1 MTLMA
6 EHVLQSVLDARP
18 VDVADIRA
26 ALEGL
31 REHLESHKSL
41 KAHAGLDAA
50 AVTALIGDALQLKA
64 RVLQLEIVAA
74 LAAEVVRV
82 NDREVVDYGDLW
94 DAVDAMKAAL
104 AELGN
109 EEVTR

>member
-1 MTLMA
+1 MTVAMLA

-31 REHLESHKSL
+31 HEKPEPN
-41 KAHAGLDAA
+41 
-50 AVTALIGDALQLKA
+50 ALHA

-74 LAAEVVRV
+74 LAAEVVRADEGASIAQDWNLV
-82 NDREVVDYGDLW
+82 LLW
-94 DAVDAMKAAL
+94 DRIEAMKAAL

-109 EEVTR
+109 